1 MSVKHLWGFGGVKLT
16 CGGYTAEFTNATG
29 TMRFQPEEI
38 VNTTLNGKIVKSFLG
53 YRVLAS
59 MEAHNI
65 CATDY
70 VQFQNLVDVLNAHF
84 YGGTDIV
91 VYPYYSTTDDNL
103 SYNMQCT
110 SDINPEQ
117 IARVKAGQKISLS
130 FQSTERVEW
139 LPILTSDPIYRYWL
153 TQAGANIVTQS
164 GDKIIFKTRT

>member
-16 CGGYTAEFTNATG
+16 CGGYTAEFINATG

-70 VQFQNLVDVLNAHF
+70 VQFQNLVDVLNSHF

-91 VYPYYSTTDDNL
+91 VYPYYSSTDDNL
-103 SYNMQCT
+103 YYNMQCT

-130 FQSTERVEW
+130 FQSTERTEW
-139 LPILTSDPIYRYWL
+139 LPRLTSDPDVYDWVDD
-153 TQAGANIVTQS
+153 AGDNIIDHDGNTLEFS
-164 GDKIIFKTRT
+164 A

>member
-16 CGGYTAEFTNATG
+16 CGGYTATFTNATG

-110 SDINPEQ
+110 SEINPEQ

-130 FQSTERVEW
+130 FQSTERTEW
-139 LPILTSDPIYRYWL
+139 LPSLTSDPDVFDWVDDD
-153 TQAGANIVTQS
+153 GDNIIDDS
-164 GDKIIFKTRT
+164 GNTLEFSA